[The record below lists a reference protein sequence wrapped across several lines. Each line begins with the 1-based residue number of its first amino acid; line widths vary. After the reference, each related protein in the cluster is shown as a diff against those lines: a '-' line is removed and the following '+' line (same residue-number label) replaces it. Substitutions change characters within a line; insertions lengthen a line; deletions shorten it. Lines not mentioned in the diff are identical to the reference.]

1 MCGRDVNIEIS
12 ETYQTGIFFS
22 ALRLRIMGILT
33 MLCSLIGCNAQSEGF
48 KSLSV
53 EEYAKAIE
61 DTTIVRLD
69 VRTAEEYAD
78 GHIENT
84 LNIDVL
90 KDDFQEKALITLPK
104 DKTIAVNC
112 RSGKRS
118 KNAAKILVKNGYKV
132 IELDEGYNG
141 WVSKGMPVTKQ
152 YSSFQTFLP

>member
-1 MCGRDVNIEIS
+1 
-12 ETYQTGIFFS
+12 
-22 ALRLRIMGILT
+22 

-90 KDDFQEKALITLPK
+90 KDDFQEKALITLPN

>member
-1 MCGRDVNIEIS
+1 MKR
-12 ETYQTGIFFS
+12 F
-22 ALRLRIMGILT
+22 MGILT
-33 MLCSLIGCNAQSEGF
+33 MLCALIGCNAQNEGF

-78 GHIENT
+78 GHIEKA

-90 KDDFQEKALITLPK
+90 KSDFEQKAVAALPK
-104 DKTIAVNC
+104 NKTIAVNC

-118 KNAAKILVKNGYKV
+118 KNAAKILVKNGFKV

-141 WVSKGMPVTKQ
+141 WVNKGLPVTK
-152 YSSFQTFLP
+152 

>member
-1 MCGRDVNIEIS
+1 M
-12 ETYQTGIFFS
+12 
-22 ALRLRIMGILT
+22 RLRIMGILT

-78 GHIENT
+78 GHIGKA

-90 KDDFQEKALITLPK
+90 KSDFEQKAVATLPK
-104 DKTIAVNC
+104 DRIIAINC

-118 KNAAKILVKNGYKV
+118 KNAARILVKNGYEV
-132 IELDEGYNG
+132 IELNSGFNG
-141 WVSKGMPVTKQ
+141 WTSKGMPVTK
-152 YSSFQTFLP
+152 

>member
-1 MCGRDVNIEIS
+1 M
-12 ETYQTGIFFS
+12 
-22 ALRLRIMGILT
+22 RLRIMGILT

-90 KDDFQEKALITLPK
+90 KDDFQEKALINLPK

-141 WVSKGMPVTKQ
+141 WVSKGMPVTK
-152 YSSFQTFLP
+152 

>member
-1 MCGRDVNIEIS
+1 M
-12 ETYQTGIFFS
+12 
-22 ALRLRIMGILT
+22 RLRIMGILT
-33 MLCSLIGCNAQSEGF
+33 MLCSLIGCKAQSEGF

-112 RSGKRS
+112 LSGKRS
-118 KNAAKILVKNGYKV
+118 KNASKILVKNGYKV

>member
-1 MCGRDVNIEIS
+1 MKK
-12 ETYQTGIFFS
+12 
-22 ALRLRIMGILT
+22 IMGILT
-33 MLCSLIGCNAQSEGF
+33 MLCALIGCNAQNEGF

-61 DTTIVRLD
+61 DSTIVRLD

-78 GHIENT
+78 GHIEKA

-90 KDDFQEKALITLPK
+90 KSDFEQKAVAALPK
-104 DKTIAVNC
+104 NKTIAVNC

-118 KNAAKILVKNGYKV
+118 KNAAKILVKNGFKV

-141 WVSKGMPVTKQ
+141 WVNKGLPVT
-152 YSSFQTFLP
+152 